1 MWHDSNSACFAGR
14 SFEWLIRTVDDR
26 TMLEILLEAVM
37 LTFDDKISRLEGPK
51 DARMELRTKKAV
63 KDMIQHAAMMS
74 GVDASVFALN
84 AAYKAALETVNSYE
98 TTVLTP
104 ADRKVFFDALDN
116 PAEPTPALIEAFE
129 RHKRLVI
136 SDE

>member
-1 MWHDSNSACFAGR
+1 
-14 SFEWLIRTVDDR
+14 
-26 TMLEILLEAVM
+26 M

-74 GVDASVFALN
+74 GVDASSFALN

-116 PAEPTPALIEAFE
+116 PGEPTPALIEAFE

>member
-1 MWHDSNSACFAGR
+1 M
-14 SFEWLIRTVDDR
+14 LI
-26 TMLEILLEAVM
+26 
-37 LTFDDKISRLEGPK
+37 FDDKISRLEGPK

-63 KDMIQHAAMMS
+63 KDMIHHAALMS
-74 GVDASVFALN
+74 GVDASTFALN

-98 TTVLTP
+98 TTVLSP
-104 ADRKVFFDALDN
+104 EDRKVFFDALDN
-116 PAEPTPALIEAFE
+116 PGEPTPALIEAFE

>member
-1 MWHDSNSACFAGR
+1 MLK
-14 SFEWLIRTVDDR
+14 FE
-26 TMLEILLEAVM
+26 
-37 LTFDDKISRLEGPK
+37 DKISHLEGPK

-63 KDMIQHAAMMS
+63 KDMIHHAALMS
-74 GVDASVFALN
+74 GVDDSVFALN

-98 TTVLTP
+98 TTVLSA

-116 PAEPTPALIEAFE
+116 PREPAPALIEAFE

>member
-1 MWHDSNSACFAGR
+1 MLK
-14 SFEWLIRTVDDR
+14 FE
-26 TMLEILLEAVM
+26 
-37 LTFDDKISRLEGPK
+37 DKISHLEGPK

-63 KDMIQHAAMMS
+63 KDMIHHAALMS
-74 GVDASVFALN
+74 GVDDSVFALN

-98 TTVLTP
+98 TTVLSA

-116 PAEPTPALIEAFE
+116 PCEPAPALIEAFE